1 MGCKFYQIHVPSY
14 FFLGGGGEVILYINN
29 LTCLFIFFGLCKK
42 IYQLQDIFL
51 NEQELIDVEKQKTT
65 YQSKS

>member
-1 MGCKFYQIHVPSY
+1 MFLAT
-14 FFLGGGGEVILYINN
+14 FFGGVGGGGEVILYINN
-29 LTCLFIFFGLCKK
+29 LTCLFFFFGLCKK

-65 YQSKS
+65 NQSKR

>member
-1 MGCKFYQIHVPSY
+1 MFLAT
-14 FFLGGGGEVILYINN
+14 FFGGWGGGGVILYINN
-29 LTCLFIFFGLCKK
+29 LTCLFFFFFGLCKK

-65 YQSKS
+65 NQSKR

>member
-1 MGCKFYQIHVPSY
+1 MFLAT
-14 FFLGGGGEVILYINN
+14 FFGGWGGEVILYINN
-29 LTCLFIFFGLCKK
+29 LTCLFFFFLGLCKK

-65 YQSKS
+65 NQSKR